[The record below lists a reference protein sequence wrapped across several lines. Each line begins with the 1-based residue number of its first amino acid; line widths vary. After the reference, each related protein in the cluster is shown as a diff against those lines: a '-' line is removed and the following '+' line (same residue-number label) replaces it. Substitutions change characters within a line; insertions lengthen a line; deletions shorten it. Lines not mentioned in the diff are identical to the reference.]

1 MWPSHSICF
10 NEDLIY
16 SSKMFN
22 VRAHM
27 QAMLPKP
34 KKPKLARSNSDDLLW
49 KKMAAAK
56 KCMAHMIVSLK
67 PERGKG
73 HI

>member
-1 MWPSHSICF
+1 
-10 NEDLIY
+10 
-16 SSKMFN
+16 MFN